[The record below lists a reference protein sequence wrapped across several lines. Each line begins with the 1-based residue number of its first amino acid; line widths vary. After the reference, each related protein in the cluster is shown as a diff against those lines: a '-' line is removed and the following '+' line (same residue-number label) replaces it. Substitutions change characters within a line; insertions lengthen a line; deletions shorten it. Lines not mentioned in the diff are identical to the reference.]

1 MLSGLPTLVREGDRF
16 EALWTL
22 RNTTARAMTVNCL
35 SSGVRP
41 VASQGWWRWRLR

>member
-22 RNTTARAMTVNCL
+22 RNTTARAMTVKATL
-35 SSGVRP
+35 AGR
-41 VASQGWWRWRLR
+41 